1 VKVILL
7 KDVPNIGQAGEVK
20 EVAVGY
26 GRNYLIPKKL
36 AVLATPAALKE
47 FEQER
52 RAEISRQLRSDV
64 ELAEFAR
71 TLEGL
76 SITIKAR
83 AGSEGR
89 LYGSITSADI
99 AQELRRI
106 TGYEIDKR
114 KIELEEPLRKL
125 GSHRVAVRLSKDR
138 RPSVEVIIEEERG

>member
-1 VKVILL
+1 MKVILL